1 MSARGNP
8 APTPY
13 RLLVMVT
20 MRRKRTVGKLTVAA
34 GLAILASTGCA
45 AGVAG
50 APNVAPSTGLTS
62 ASTASTSTS
71 TGSTSTGSTSASTA
85 ATTSAAGSCPAAGTG
100 TTDPTPE
107 PAGDPVVMVV
117 GETNAWE
124 VSTLWS
130 QPVALAV
137 YDGGGAVRPVT
148 AGETGVTV
156 PAMEWGRV
164 DPCRLDAALTEL
176 DDLVDAD
183 FGDPTVTDQGTTTVT
198 LRAPGSDQPQ
208 QIAVYA
214 LSIDAGSL
222 TDLTAAQLANRQRLT
237 TALADLQ
244 SSVSD
249 PQPWTPNRVRLIG
262 LGEGGTDEQATYPWP
277 GPDGIDASLER
288 TNPDCVTLAGAPA
301 ATVLQRLGT
310 GSSTATWTDG
320 QRSASFTAT
329 VLVPGQP
336 GCPE

>member
-1 MSARGNP
+1 MVMRTSRTTHTASRV
-8 APTPY
+8 TT
-13 RLLVMVT
+13 LL
-20 MRRKRTVGKLTVAA
+20 A
-34 GLAILASTGCA
+34 GLATVMLLAGCA
-45 AGVAG
+45 TGVPGAATAG
-50 APNVAPSTGLTS
+50 
-62 ASTASTSTS
+62 STASTVPV
-71 TGSTSTGSTSASTA
+71 STSATSTSSDA
-85 ATTSAAGSCPAAGTG
+85 GCVSATA
-100 TTDPTPE
+100 DPTPE

-124 VSTLWS
+124 ISTLWS

-148 AGETGVTV
+148 AGETGQDV
-156 PAMEWGRV
+156 PAMEWGRI
-164 DPCRLDAALTEL
+164 DSCRLDDAVAELT
-176 DDLVDAD
+176 DLAIAD

-198 LRAPGSDQPQ
+198 LRAPGSEPQ

-237 TALADLQ
+237 AALTDLQ
-244 SSVSD
+244 AAVAD

-262 LGEGGTDEQATYPWP
+262 LGDAATDDPTPHQWP
-277 GPDGIDASLER
+277 DSSGIDASLQR
-288 TNPDCVTLAGAPA
+288 TNPDCVTFAGEPA
-301 ATVLQRLGT
+301 TAVLTALGD

-320 QRSASFTAT
+320 RRTGSFTAT